1 MELSPVEKLIWL
13 LSAYRSEGILATQLA
28 KLLYL
33 IDLRFAQERGRT
45 LTGAEWRYHHFGP
58 YPFEMETV
66 VQALE
71 EKDLLFRRE
80 STTIDGERT
89 YHLHYARPGL
99 DYRGLFDSDDQ
110 TLVFEQLV
118 RYGSLDADMLTE
130 VAYNTVPM
138 LRAHK
143 GEVLD
148 MTREYRKEQA
158 LKKAGVPIDRLKS
171 VAKTLDRSTRG
182 TAEERAAHTLE
193 VMEEMSTARQRATG
207 EWLKDEQ
214 DA

>member
-1 MELSPVEKLIWL
+1 MELSPLEKLIWL

-58 YPFEMETV
+58 YPFEIETA

-71 EKDLLFRRE
+71 EKELLFRRE

-89 YHLHYARPGL
+89 YHVHYARAGL
-99 DYRGLFDSDDQ
+99 DYRSLFDSNDQ

-118 RYGSLDADMLTE
+118 RYGNLDADTLTE

-138 LRAHK
+138 LRADK

-148 MTREYRKEQA
+148 MTREHRKEQA
-158 LKKAGVPIDRLKS
+158 LKKAGVPIDRLKKI
-171 VAKTLDRSTRG
+171 AKTIDRSTRG
-182 TAEERAAHTLE
+182 TPEERAAHSRE
-193 VMEEMSTARQRATG
+193 VMEDMSAARRRATS
-207 EWLKDEQ
+207 ERLKDE
-214 DA
+214 